1 MDYCYFYLYCFPS
14 LENIWI
20 IFSSFLEFLNL
31 YFIFLKMENSINKTI
46 PNFFGTIPKFGII
59 LKTNLK
65 IYFII
70 IK

>member
-1 MDYCYFYLYCFPS
+1 
-14 LENIWI
+14 
-20 IFSSFLEFLNL
+20 
-31 YFIFLKMENSINKTI
+31 MENSLNKTI
-46 PNFFGTIPKFGII
+46 PNFFGIVPIFGII